1 MYVSTV
7 CRRRSQRKERFDGW
21 DVGEEGWPITSDV
34 INVGKRK
41 RGCRWMNGAGIGK
54 KNPLT

>member
-21 DVGEEGWPITSDV
+21 DVGGGPITSDV

-41 RGCRWMNGAGIGK
+41 R
-54 KNPLT
+54 